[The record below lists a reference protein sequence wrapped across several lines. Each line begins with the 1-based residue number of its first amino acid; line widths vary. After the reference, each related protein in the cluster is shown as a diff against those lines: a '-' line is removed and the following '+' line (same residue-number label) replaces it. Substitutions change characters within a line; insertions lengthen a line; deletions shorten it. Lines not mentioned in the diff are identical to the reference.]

1 MADEHF
7 CATILLAERAE
18 LFGPFALARAA
29 GVCTPAKDHV
39 FDVSPIGGGN
49 CGFQRSC
56 GVLRSSAGS
65 EIIFSENRLMR
76 PAGAGYAHYTV
87 VSCEGCFPR
96 SAMGSTWEARPCAP
110 RPWGITSVVASGVY
124 EAGHPQV
131 AAGSGCGAQHDFS
144 RATRATNSLTPSP

>member
-39 FDVSPIGGGN
+39 FDVTPIGGGN

-65 EIIFSENRLMR
+65 EIIFSENRVMR
-76 PAGAGYAHYTV
+76 QRVQVMPIILRFLAGVASPKA
-87 VSCEGCFPR
+87 S
-96 SAMGSTWEARPCAP
+96 WEARGKQAH
-110 RPWGITSVVASGVY
+110 R
-124 EAGHPQV
+124 H
-131 AAGSGCGAQHDFS
+131 
-144 RATRATNSLTPSP
+144 

>member
-39 FDVSPIGGGN
+39 FDVTPIAGGN

-76 PAGAGYAHYTV
+76 QPVQVMPITPWFVARVASQEA
-87 VSCEGCFPR
+87 R
-96 SAMGSTWEARPCAP
+96 WEARGKHAKCPFS
-110 RPWGITSVVASGVY
+110 GLVVIHKRTTHGVPVGK
-124 EAGHPQV
+124 ARTCSPHCDTQV
-131 AAGSGCGAQHDFS
+131 S
-144 RATRATNSLTPSP
+144 R